1 MLLENISRIDGNT
14 LLTYGL
20 LGLTSVVLAVV
31 TIYDKEDVDDD
42 ITPQEESVM
51 PSFDS
56 ILPSSSYPLSLENTS
71 MTPSAP
77 EMNEF
82 EEKVENMGGKCKS
95 KKRKTIKKKSKAKK

>member
-56 ILPSSSYPLSLENTS
+56 ILPISEPPSFENTS

-77 EMNEF
+77 EIEEV
-82 EEKVENMGGKCKS
+82 EEKVENMGGKRKA
-95 KKRKTIKKKSKAKK
+95 KKRKTIKKKPKAK